1 MRLVLVR
8 DPAISLRHLTG
19 KDRIPVVMIDPLCED
34 LEAARLLPVAFF
46 PRKMLIASR
55 RVGTHRDARLAP
67 IEAPRGRDTG
77 AGRRI
82 LPGEG
87 GTDGF
92 FYALLHK
99 TR

>member
-1 MRLVLVR
+1 MRLDLVR
-8 DPAISLRHLTG
+8 APAISLRHITG
-19 KDRIPVVMIDPLCED
+19 KDRITVVMIYPLCKD
-34 LEAARLLPVAFF
+34 LEAARLLPVSFF

-55 RVGTHRDARLAP
+55 HFRTHRDARLAP

-77 AGRRI
+77 AGRQI

-87 GTDGF
+87 GMDGF